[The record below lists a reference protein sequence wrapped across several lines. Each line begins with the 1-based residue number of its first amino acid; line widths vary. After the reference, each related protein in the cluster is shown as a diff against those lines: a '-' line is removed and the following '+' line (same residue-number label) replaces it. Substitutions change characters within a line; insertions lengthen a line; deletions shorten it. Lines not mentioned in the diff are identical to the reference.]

1 MEYYSAVKKM
11 EILQYVTTCMNLE
24 IIQSQEDKY

>member
-1 MEYYSAVKKM
+1 MEYYSAVTKM
-11 EILQYVTTCMNLE
+11 EILQYVTICMNLE